1 MKQKLTRNLVLVLGI
16 FLLAFQVSISEM
28 VKTEEHRY
36 TGTDGKKYS
45 VTFYVDDV
53 SGDKFSKIKVE
64 GLEKPFWKN
73 GHVKPNYPEEGKAN
87 VGIDVTR
94 KLDIKPLEY
103 EEDDFEYAVSSLGEA
118 YEPETFE
125 PASGKVKVYIHK
137 NLLDM
142 KLAVDNL
149 LEIRVADDSKIDIVE
164 LSTGKVLASDVTV
177 KAGEYQKLDFLAKSN
192 LDKKRPYGVVVKQ
205 NGEILKTEV
214 FYLN

>member
-1 MKQKLTRNLVLVLGI
+1 MKEKLTRTLVLIFGM

-28 VKTEEHRY
+28 VETEYHEY
-36 TGTDGKKYS
+36 TGTDGKKY
-45 VTFYVDDV
+45 VVLYYLDDI
-53 SGDKFSKIKVE
+53 SGDKLSEIKVE
-64 GLEKPFWKN
+64 GCEDSYWKN
-73 GHVKPNYPEEGKAN
+73 GYIMPNYSNKGVTNA
-87 VGIDVTR
+87 GIDVTR
-94 KLDIKPLEY
+94 KLDIKPLKCEGK
-103 EEDDFEYAVSSLGEA
+103 DFEHVSSLGKA
-118 YEPETFE
+118 YEPETFK

-142 KLAVDNL
+142 NLTVDNL
-149 LEIRVADDSKIDIVE
+149 LEIKVADDSKIDIVD

-205 NGEILKTEV
+205 NGEILKTEI

>member
-1 MKQKLTRNLVLVLGI
+1 MKGKLTRTLVLIFGM

-28 VKTEEHRY
+28 VETEYHEY
-36 TGTDGKKYS
+36 TGTDGKKY
-45 VTFYVDDV
+45 VVLYYLDDI
-53 SGDKFSKIKVE
+53 SGDKLSEIKVE
-64 GLEKPFWKN
+64 GREDSYWKN
-73 GHVKPNYPEEGKAN
+73 GYVMPNYSNKGVTN
-87 VGIDVTR
+87 VEVDVTR

-103 EEDDFEYAVSSLGEA
+103 EDFEYDVASLGEA
-118 YEPETFE
+118 YEPETFK
-125 PASGKVKVYIHK
+125 PASGKVKVCIHK

-142 KLAVDNL
+142 KLTVDNL

-177 KAGEYQKLDFLAKSN
+177 KAGEYQKLDFLSKSN

-205 NGEILKTEV
+205 NGEILKTEI

>member
-1 MKQKLTRNLVLVLGI
+1 MKGKLTRTLVLIFGM

-28 VKTEEHRY
+28 VETEYHEY
-36 TGTDGKKYS
+36 TGTDGKKY
-45 VTFYVDDV
+45 VVLYYLDDI
-53 SGDKFSKIKVE
+53 SGDKLSEIKVE
-64 GLEKPFWKN
+64 GLEDSYWKN
-73 GHVKPNYPEEGKAN
+73 GYIMPNYSKEGKTN
-87 VGIDVTR
+87 VEIDVTR

-103 EEDDFEYAVSSLGEA
+103 EDFEYDVASLGEA
-118 YEPETFE
+118 YEPETFK

-149 LEIRVADDSKIDIVE
+149 LEIKVADDSKIDIVD

>member
-1 MKQKLTRNLVLVLGI
+1 MKGKLTRTLVLIFGM

-28 VKTEEHRY
+28 VETEYHEY
-36 TGTDGKKYS
+36 TGTDGKKY
-45 VTFYVDDV
+45 VVLYYLDDI
-53 SGDKFSKIKVE
+53 SGDKLSEIKVE
-64 GLEKPFWKN
+64 GREDSYWKN
-73 GHVKPNYPEEGKAN
+73 GYVMPNYSNKGVTNA
-87 VGIDVTR
+87 GIDVTR

-103 EEDDFEYAVSSLGEA
+103 EDFEYDVASLGEA
-118 YEPETFE
+118 YEPETFK
-125 PASGKVKVYIHK
+125 PASGKVKVCIHK

-142 KLAVDNL
+142 KLTVDNL

-177 KAGEYQKLDFLAKSN
+177 KAGEYQKLDFLSKSN

-205 NGEILKTEV
+205 NGEILKTEI